1 MKKSEKEKGKA
12 RVEAESKKLKLIVG
26 GLVAAVLVITVIGYV
41 FFNPSGAR
49 AGDTVSVYYTGSLE
63 DGTVFDSNQGSTP
76 LIITLGQG
84 KYITGF
90 EEAVI
95 GMTVNSTKTVKI
107 PVDKAYGPYRNDL
120 VHVVN
125 RSTLPADLELK
136 VGERYSIRR
145 STDGA
150 VALVKVINITP
161 STVTWDEN
169 HDLAGKDL
177 GFTIM
182 LAKISRS

>member
-12 RVEAESKKLKLIVG
+12 RVEAESKKLKMIVG

-107 PVDKAYGPYRNDL
+107 PVDKAYGP
-120 VHVVN
+120 
-125 RSTLPADLELK
+125 
-136 VGERYSIRR
+136 
-145 STDGA
+145 
-150 VALVKVINITP
+150 
-161 STVTWDEN
+161 
-169 HDLAGKDL
+169 
-177 GFTIM
+177 
-182 LAKISRS
+182 